1 MSRPKPGAWQAVSPY
16 LDEALALPEADRA
29 SWIDALRGRSPE
41 LAADVEQLLE
51 NHRLLTEEHFLEQ
64 PMYGAD
70 PAGVRCGSYRLL
82 RLIGRGGMGSVY
94 LAERA
99 DGEVTQHVAVKL
111 LPASSGAIH
120 RERFLQERQILA
132 TVAHANVARMLD
144 AGHTEDGQ
152 PFLVMEYVEGK
163 PIDTYAAGLGRRQK
177 IELFLTVCRAVSYLH
192 RNLVVHR
199 DLKPSNILVTSDGEA
214 KLLDFGIA
222 KILDLST
229 DSTQTAIRM
238 LTPDYASPEQAAGAR
253 INTASDIYSL
263 GAVLY
268 QLITG
273 KHAHEFD
280 DPTPEAVAAVIRDRE
295 VTRPSRWVTDL
306 SPDLESILLKAL
318 RKDPQ
323 ERYATIEQFAED
335 LEAYLESRPVAA
347 RSGNMWYRTRK
358 FGRRHW
364 PALAAAALVIAGLTA
379 GLVVAN
385 RARRLAELR
394 FSQLRVLSSRVLE
407 FDRRLGPLPGTINA
421 RRELVDATLQYL
433 KGLSETA
440 RGDVE
445 LSREVARGYYRIADI
460 QGAPAEMNLGE
471 PRKAEATFAL
481 AEYWITQVLE
491 VRPTDPSA
499 LSLGA
504 MIAADRMFIAESE
517 KRNEDRDRFLTLA
530 ESRIGRWS
538 RSKDRK
544 EKPEF
549 YAAANMLYNMAL
561 QKVNSHRYQDAEQLL
576 ERAESA
582 AKQIGYE
589 YIVVMSESLRA
600 SAQQFRG
607 NLDAALQ
614 LIESIP
620 PQKPDGFP
628 SGNAF
633 YSVYTHQAQIL
644 GEDRAVSL
652 GRSAEAIVVWERV
665 FSELQKR
672 ARQDPKEAQV
682 RDRSA
687 SVARQLGA
695 VLCGENPARALEV
708 YDAALQGLAELP
720 AVSTR
725 RIERRAELLAGSA
738 NALRKLGKSAAASQ
752 RVRESVR
759 LLEEAKII
767 PDDTIGLDS
776 AAFAVNEAQ
785 AIDAQAGGDSAR
797 AQSLFQDLLRRVEAG
812 KPNLRGDLRDVPRM
826 SALYDALG
834 LEDRRL
840 ELWRH
845 WNQSVPGNPFV
856 QEQFALAQAAQKKS
870 VKKSF

>member
-1 MSRPKPGAWQAVSPY
+1 MSRLKPDAWQAVSPY
-16 LDEALALPEADRA
+16 LDEALAVPEEERA
-29 SWIDALRGRSPE
+29 SWIESLRGRNPE
-41 LAADVEQLLE
+41 MAADVA
-51 NHRLLTEEHFLEQ
+51 RLLAKHRKLSEEGFLEH
-64 PMYGAD
+64 PLDGAD
-70 PAGVRCGSYRLL
+70 PAGIRCGSYRLL
-82 RLIGRGGMGSVY
+82 GLIGRGGMGSVY

-99 DGEVTQHVAVKL
+99 DGEVTQRVAVKL
-111 LPASSGAIH
+111 LPASAGAIH

-132 TVAHANVARMLD
+132 RLAHANIARMLD

-152 PFLVMEYVEGK
+152 PFLVMEYVEGT
-163 PIDTYAAGLGRRQK
+163 PIDTYAAGLNRRQR
-177 IELFLTVCRAVSYLH
+177 IALFLKVCRAVSYLH

-199 DLKPSNILVTSDGEA
+199 DLKPSNILVASDGEP

-222 KILDLST
+222 KILDLAT
-229 DSTQTAIRM
+229 DPARTAIRM
-238 LTPDYASPEQAAGAR
+238 LTPDYASPEQAAGAS

-268 QLITG
+268 ELITG
-273 KHAHEFD
+273 KHAHQFE
-280 DPTPEAVAAVIRDRE
+280 DPTPEAVAAVIKDGE
-295 VTRPSRWVTDL
+295 ITRPGKWVTDL

-323 ERYATIEQFAED
+323 ERYGTVEQFAED

-364 PALAAAALVIAGLTA
+364 PALAAAALVIASLTT

-394 FSQLRVLSSRVLE
+394 FSQLRILSSRVLE
-407 FDRRLGPLPGTINA
+407 LDRRLGPFPGTINA

-440 RGDVE
+440 RGDLE
-445 LSREVARGYYRIADI
+445 LSREVARGYYRVADI

-471 PRKAEATFAL
+471 PKKAEATFAL
-481 AEYWITQVLE
+481 AEHWITQVLDA
-491 VRPTDPSA
+491 RPTDPSA

-504 MIAADRMFIAESE
+504 MIAADRMFVAESE
-517 KRNEDRDRFLTLA
+517 KRNEDRDRFLALA
-530 ESRIGRWS
+530 DSRVGRWS
-538 RSKDRK
+538 RSQERK

-561 QKVNSHRYQDAEQLL
+561 QKVNSHRYEEAEQLL
-576 ERAESA
+576 ERAEAA
-582 AKQIGYE
+582 AKLIGYE
-589 YIVVMSESLRA
+589 YIVVMSKSLRA

-620 PQKPDGFP
+620 AQAPDGFP

-652 GRSAEAIVVWERV
+652 GRTAEAIAVWERV

-687 SVARQLGA
+687 SVARQLGV
-695 VLCGENPARALEV
+695 VLCGGNPARALEV
-708 YDAALQGLAELP
+708 YDAALRGLAELP

-725 RIERRAELLAGSA
+725 RIERRAELLSGSA
-738 NALRKLGKSAAASQ
+738 NALRKLGQSAEASR
-752 RVRESVR
+752 RVRDAVR
-759 LLEEAKII
+759 LLEQAKIL
-767 PDDTIGLDS
+767 PAETVALDS
-776 AAFAVNEAQ
+776 AAFAVMEAQ
-785 AIDAQAGGDSAR
+785 AVEAQAGGDRER
-797 AQSLFQDLLRRVEAG
+797 AHSLYADLLRRVEAA
-812 KPNLRGDLRDVPRM
+812 KPDVLHDLRDVPRM
-826 SALYDALG
+826 AALYEALG

-845 WNQSVPGNPFV
+845 WSQRLPGNPFV
-856 QEQFALAQAAQKKS
+856 EKQFALAQAGQKK
-870 VKKSF
+870 VL